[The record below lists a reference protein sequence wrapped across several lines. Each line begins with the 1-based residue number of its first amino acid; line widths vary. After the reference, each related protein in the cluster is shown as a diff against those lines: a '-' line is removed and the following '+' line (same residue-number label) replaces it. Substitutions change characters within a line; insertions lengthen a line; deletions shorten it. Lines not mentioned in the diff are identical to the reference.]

1 MQNHSLM
8 AVVLWLLLFLSKDII
23 FSCLGSKEVST
34 TSQFSCSFQK
44 CFRIFIVLQKYLL
57 LLEISSLLLLLSS
70 IFTQEASAENL
81 VYSQIEYSK
90 IEKKRRSSS
99 FALFHLVI
107 SDQIFQIFSPPPP
120 QNSVVVTD
128 DAAVVVTFPRLG

>member
-57 LLEISSLLLLLSS
+57 LLEISSLLLLFSS

-90 IEKKRRSSS
+90 IEKEGLLP

-107 SDQIFQIFSPPPP
+107 SYEIFQIFSPPPP
-120 QNSVVVTD
+120 PNSVVVTD